1 MSRRSLKF
9 LQFDSPWSSEPGIV
23 RLPAP
28 EGLGVDEVSRLLVS
42 GELNRPYIF
51 ETASERCLHF
61 THVAVQ
67 SRMRL
72 EEPDALVNEYTRKMM
87 AFLLFNP
94 QPRHI
99 VMVGL
104 GGGSI
109 PKFCYRNLPET
120 RITVVE
126 IDADVIAL
134 RDEFCIPADDDRFR
148 VVHADGARYIAQLS
162 EPADVILI
170 DAFDPEGVAPALAK
184 SDFYAQAAANLEPQ
198 GVLVMNL
205 SGRKDR
211 FAAHIGRIREA
222 FEGNAVLVPV
232 HTDENF
238 VLFAFKEPVL
248 LTATTRYESRAR
260 SLERR
265 FALEFPRYLR
275 RISRG
280 QVLA

>member
-1 MSRRSLKF
+1 MSRRKPAF
-9 LQFDSPWSSEPGIV
+9 LQFESPWSFDPGII

-28 EGLGVDEVSRLLVS
+28 DGLDVADVSRLLLS

-61 THVAVQ
+61 TQVAVQ

-72 EEPDALVNEYTRKMM
+72 GEPDALINAYTRKMM

-94 QPRHI
+94 DPQHI

-120 RITVVE
+120 QITVIEV
-126 IDADVIAL
+126 DADVIAL
-134 RDEFCIPADDDRFR
+134 RDEFCVPADDDRFR
-148 VVHADGARYIAQLS
+148 VVHADGARYFARL
-162 EPADVILI
+162 PGPVDVILI
-170 DAFDPEGVAPALAK
+170 DAFDPEGVAPALAR
-184 SDFYAQAAANLEPQ
+184 SDFYARAAASLLPE
-198 GVLVMNL
+198 GVLVMNF
-205 SGRKDR
+205 SGRQDR
-211 FAAHIGRIREA
+211 FAAHIGRILDA
-222 FEGNAVLVPV
+222 FDGSVVLVPV
-232 HTDENF
+232 QPDENLL
-238 VLFAFKEPVL
+238 LFAFKEPIL
-248 LTATTRYESRAR
+248 LSTTTRYESRAE
-260 SLERR
+260 SLKTR